1 MSQLSPQVL
10 LEAASRYG
18 TPLYCYD
25 ANQISEQYAKLKAA
39 FAGCDARFFYAAK
52 ALTNQHI
59 LKHILS
65 LGCSVD
71 CSSINELK
79 LAQLAGFQSGQILYT
94 SNSVDFSEIEEAVS
108 LGAFVNVDS
117 LSALEKFGKKYG
129 NSYPLGL
136 RLRPNIMAGGNLK
149 ISTGHAD
156 SKFGIPVEQ
165 LERILELV
173 RQYDI
178 RIHTLHI
185 HTGSEIKEASVF
197 IQGVHFLLSLAPSFS
212 HLKVID
218 LGGGFKVPYHPSEKG
233 TDLVE
238 ISNSLREIVAGH
250 TQQTGQSLQVWFEP
264 GKFLVCESGYL
275 LTKVNVIK
283 NNGSYSFAGV
293 DTGLNHLIRPML
305 YEAYHVI
312 ENCSN
317 PTGPLKKYQVVGNI
331 CETDTLGADREL
343 PEVREG
349 DILVIKNAGAYGF
362 EMASQYNARF
372 RPAEVLNKEGQLQL
386 IRRRETLED
395 LIRTQE
401 NY

>member
-1 MSQLSPQVL
+1 MSQLPNQVL
-10 LEAASRYG
+10 LDAASRFG

-25 ANQISEQYAKLKAA
+25 AKQISEQYEKLKTA
-39 FAGCDARFFYAAK
+39 FAGCDVRFFYAAK
-52 ALTNQHI
+52 ALTNQRI

-79 LAQLAGFQSGQILYT
+79 LSQLAGFRAGQTLYT

-129 NSYPLGL
+129 NTYPLGL

-165 LERILELV
+165 LERIHELV
-173 RQYDI
+173 QRYDI

-185 HTGSEIKEASVF
+185 HTGSEIKEANIF

-218 LGGGFKVPYHPSEKG
+218 LGGGFKIPYHPAEKG
-233 TDLVE
+233 TDLLA
-238 ISNSLREIVAGH
+238 ISKSLRDIIASHAE
-250 TQQTGQSLQVWFEP
+250 QTGQLLQVWFEP
-264 GKFLVCESGYL
+264 GKYLVCESGYL
-275 LTKVNVIK
+275 LTTVNVIK
-283 NNGSYSFAGV
+283 KNGPYSFAGV

-305 YEAYHVI
+305 YDAYHEI

-331 CETDTLGADREL
+331 CETDTLGADRDL

-372 RPAEVLNKEGQLQL
+372 RPAEVLYKEGQLQL
-386 IRRRETLED
+386 IRRRETIED

>member
-1 MSQLSPQVL
+1 
-10 LEAASRYG
+10 
-18 TPLYCYD
+18 
-25 ANQISEQYAKLKAA
+25 
-39 FAGCDARFFYAAK
+39 
-52 ALTNQHI
+52 
-59 LKHILS
+59 
-65 LGCSVD
+65 
-71 CSSINELK
+71 
-79 LAQLAGFQSGQILYT
+79 
-94 SNSVDFSEIEEAVS
+94 
-108 LGAFVNVDS
+108 
-117 LSALEKFGKKYG
+117 
-129 NSYPLGL
+129 
-136 RLRPNIMAGGNLK
+136 
-149 ISTGHAD
+149 
-156 SKFGIPVEQ
+156 
-165 LERILELV
+165 
-173 RQYDI
+173 
-178 RIHTLHI
+178 LHI

-197 IQGVHFLLSLAPSFS
+197 IQGVHFLLSLAPSFP

-233 TDLVE
+233 TDLGE
-238 ISNSLREIVAGH
+238 ISNSLRDIVALH
-250 TQQTGQSLQVWFEP
+250 AQQTGQSLQVWFEP

-283 NNGSYSFAGV
+283 NNGPYSFAGV

-305 YEAYHVI
+305 YDAYHVI

-317 PTGPLKKYQVVGNI
+317 PTGSSKKYQVVGNI

-362 EMASQYNARF
+362 EMSSQYNARF
-372 RPAEVLNKEGQLQL
+372 RPAEVLYKDGLLQL